1 MFKIKIALFFTPC
14 ASFLGLPAQAPN
26 PPKRGAGFF
35 YHHMAQHR
43 KGATRAYQSRSPREA
58 AKNAKKGKHEKRYP
72 YRGFLFR
79 KKKTHRFSKNPVKT
93 QAVVPI
99 FDVYVFFSH
108 QKVLTMIHFGG
119 PAFFQKRATQHLNE
133 KYVQNDE
140 K

>member
-1 MFKIKIALFFTPC
+1 VVLVFSTTTWRSIAKVPPEPTKADPREKL
-14 ASFLGLPAQAPN
+14 QKM
-26 PPKRGAGFF
+26 PKRGNMKKDIPTAAFF
-35 YHHMAQHR
+35 F
-43 KGATRAYQSRSPREA
+43 G
-58 AKNAKKGKHEKRYP
+58 
-72 YRGFLFR
+72 

-133 KYVQNDE
+133 KYMCKMMKNDTE